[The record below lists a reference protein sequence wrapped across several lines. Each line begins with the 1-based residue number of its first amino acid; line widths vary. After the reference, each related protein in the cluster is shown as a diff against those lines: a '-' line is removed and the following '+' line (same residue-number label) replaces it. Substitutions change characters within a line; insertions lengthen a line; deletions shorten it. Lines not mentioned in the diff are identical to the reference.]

1 MLQEREMARKM
12 RGMSRQ
18 QREEQGLDAQDL
30 AALEEADDV
39 PPPPGDIA
47 EEIDEEFSF
56 ANPKAMG
63 TNFDD
68 IKGVIKDVKSKS
80 CKGPPLASSPAS

>member
-1 MLQEREMARKM
+1 M

-18 QREEQGLDAQDL
+18 QREAQGIGKEEMVNAEET
-30 AALEEADDV
+30 EEAV

-47 EEIDEEFSF
+47 EEIDDEFSF

-68 IKGVIKDVKSKS
+68 IKGVLKDL
-80 CKGPPLASSPAS
+80 KGIYTGQG

>member
-1 MLQEREMARKM
+1 M

-18 QREEQGLDAQDL
+18 QREEQGLDKQDL
-30 AALEEADDV
+30 ASLELTDDV

-68 IKGVIKDVKSKS
+68 IRELLADVKCTFFSRS
-80 CKGPPLASSPAS
+80 RLSSSWTGLSARRLLK